1 MGYRR
6 MVVCPHA
13 VASAVGLAVLQRGG
27 HAVDAAIAINAA
39 LGVVYPHM
47 TGLGGDG
54 LWLIYEA
61 RTGQVLGLNGSGRA
75 GRRVN
80 REIFAQQGLATI
92 PQRGPQSVL
101 TVPGSVDAWWQAHQR
116 FGRLPWA
123 DLLSPA
129 IALAE
134 QGCPAA
140 SSPVAWTKRDQ
151 DTLRRYSQS
160 PIAVLPNGNA
170 PRLGQTLTNPALGSA
185 LRQIALGGA
194 EAFYQGDIAQGIV
207 THLQGMGGWLDQE
220 DFAAHTSTWVE
231 PISTTYRGYR
241 VWQLPPNSSGF
252 TVLQM
257 LNILEPFNLQAIGHG
272 TVDYYH
278 LLVEATK
285 LAFADRDRWL
295 GDPDFVEIPLPA
307 LISKAYGRRRFAR
320 LSMAT
325 AQTYP
330 PGAIGGDTTYSAVV
344 DGEGNAVSLLQSI
357 YLDYGSAIIPPD
369 LGFALHNRGAFFS
382 LDPAAAN
389 VVAPGKRPFHTLIPA
404 LVCHPDGRPYLV
416 LGTMGGEGQPQT
428 QLALL
433 TRVLDFGFDPQTAI
447 DLPRWLWGRTWGSA
461 TVDLLLEGRIPA
473 DICAGLAA
481 RGHPVKLAPDWTDR
495 MGHAHL
501 IRIDPD
507 SQTLTGGSD
516 PRSDGAALGLES
528 AVG

>member
-1 MGYRR
+1 MGNRR

-27 HAVDAAIAINAA
+27 HAVDAAIAVNAA

-61 RTGQVLGLNGSGRA
+61 STQQVIGLNGSGRA
-75 GRRVN
+75 GRRVS
-80 REIFAQQGLATI
+80 RQVFEQQGLTAI

-123 DLLSPA
+123 DVLAPA

-140 SSPVAWTKRDQ
+140 SSVVDWTQRDR
-151 DTLRRYSQS
+151 DTLRRYSRP
-160 PIAVLPNGNA
+160 PIAVLPHGN
-170 PRLGQTLTNPALGSA
+170 PPHLGETLTNPALGAA
-185 LRQIALGGA
+185 LRQIASGGV
-194 EAFYQGDIAQGIV
+194 EAFYRGDIAQRIV
-207 THLQGMGGWLDQE
+207 AHLQDMGGWLDLE

-257 LNILEPFNLQAIGHG
+257 LNIVESFNLQAIGHG

-295 GDPDFVEIPLPA
+295 SDPDFVDIPLA
-307 LISKAYGRRRFAR
+307 ELISKAYARRRFAR

-325 AQTYP
+325 AQAYQ
-330 PGAIGGDTTYSAVV
+330 PGAVGGDTTYSAVV

-369 LGFALHNRGAFFS
+369 LGFALHNRGAFFA
-382 LDPAAAN
+382 LDPDAAN
-389 VVAPGKRPFHTLIPA
+389 VVEPGKRPFHTLMPA
-404 LVCHPDGRPYLV
+404 LVCQPDGRPYLV

-447 DLPRWLWGRTWGSA
+447 DLPRWLWGRTWGAA

-473 DICAGLAA
+473 DIHKGLAA
-481 RGHPVKLAPDWTDR
+481 RGHPVKPGPNWTDR
-495 MGHAHL
+495 MGHAHM
-501 IRIDPD
+501 IRIDPTSGD
-507 SQTLTGGSD
+507 LVGGSD

-528 AVG
+528 TVG